1 MVKKKIRAEAL
12 ARRIALSK
20 ADFWHLNDQ
29 LLQQIKTFD
38 WSNINY
44 LHIFLPIK
52 EKKEIDTFDFLSY
65 FKIHHPAIKI
75 VIPRSDFE
83 NISLSNVLFDHEHT
97 ILVKNKYQI
106 PEPLYGKIIS
116 SDKIDAVLVPLLAF
130 DNLGNRL
137 GYGAGFYDRF
147 LNTCRADCKKIGLSF
162 YEANTNLLPAEPFDE
177 LLTHCI
183 TPKRTYIF

>member
-1 MVKKKIRAEAL
+1 MVKKKIREEAL
-12 ARRIALSK
+12 AKRIAISK
-20 ADFWHLNDQ
+20 ADFWSLNEQ
-29 LLQQIKTFD
+29 LLKQINAFD
-38 WSNINY
+38 WSSINY

-52 EKKEIDTFDFLSY
+52 EKKEIDTFDIISY
-65 FKIHHPAIKI
+65 FKIHHPEIKI

-83 NISLSNVLFDHEHT
+83 NISLSNVLLDHEHT

-116 SDKIDAVLVPLLAF
+116 TDKIDAILIPLLAF
-130 DNLGNRL
+130 DNFGNRL

-147 LNTCRADCKKIGLSF
+147 LSTCRTDCKRIGLSF
-162 YEANTNLLPAEPFDE
+162 FDAQSDLLPAESFDE

-183 TPKRTYIF
+183 TPEKIYTF